1 MPRHARYRLDGYPFH
16 IVHRGN
22 NRGACFVDDFDRRFY
37 LELLEEFTV
46 EDRCDM
52 HAFVLMTNHVHLLVT
67 PESAASV
74 SRFMKN
80 VAQRYTQRYNKKHKR
95 TGSLWEGRFHSS
107 IVDTG
112 YILYCQRYI
121 ELNPVRAGMVPLPAF
136 YPWSSYH
143 AYADGTEAK
152 LVKAHRHF
160 LTLGADRPSRR
171 AAYLAFLNEAV
182 SSVELERIRSAA
194 RGGFALGSREFGA
207 RVASLLGKSA
217 LRVSQ
222 QR

>member
-1 MPRHARYRLDGYPFH
+1 MPRHARFRLDGYPFH

-22 NRGACFVDDFDRRFY
+22 NRGACFVDDFDRRLY
-37 LELLEEFTV
+37 LALLEEFTV

-67 PESAASV
+67 PEHATSV

-80 VAQRYTQRYNKKHKR
+80 VAQRYTQRFNKKHKR

-112 YILYCQRYI
+112 YLLCCQRYI
-121 ELNPVRAGMVPLPAF
+121 DLNPVRAGMVPHPAF
-136 YPWSSYH
+136 YRWSSYH
-143 AYADGTEAK
+143 AYADGTAST
-152 LVKAHRHF
+152 LVRAHRQF
-160 LTLGADRPSRR
+160 MTLGTDEQSRR

-182 SSVELERIRSAA
+182 SPVELERIRSAA
-194 RGGFALGSREFGA
+194 RGGFALGTPEFGE
-207 RVASLLGKSA
+207 RIASLLGKSA
-217 LRVSQ
+217 VRACQ

>member
-67 PESAASV
+67 PESA
-74 SRFMKN
+74 
-80 VAQRYTQRYNKKHKR
+80 
-95 TGSLWEGRFHSS
+95 
-107 IVDTG
+107 D
-112 YILYCQRYI
+112 
-121 ELNPVRAGMVPLPAF
+121 PVRAGMVPHPAF